1 MAIFS
6 ALYDGPTTLSAE
18 TGHRRIYAPTAYR
31 VVRELDQVPI
41 LMSEAMRLGRYYPLC
56 WRSGPAGPR
65 LVALRSFLPKGRGH
79 PRDVRLQGDALPLVL
94 QAYPFIVP
102 DADGLRGRSMTFDDA
117 IADEPSDVGAPI
129 LMGDGRIGTAA
140 LARCK
145 IAIELARD
153 LPDTLAFTRD
163 VAAAG
168 LLEPWPL
175 RFDLGQGERVDIA
188 DLMVLAPDRLGDGA
202 VHDLVSRWGVEGG
215 LFLSLQRASLFRAG
229 ALLAGAKQAVTPQV
243 AASPAAAAMARS
255 A

>member
-145 IAIELARD
+145 IAIDLARD